1 MESTSGRM
9 RTRRI
14 MNRFFQLILSLAL
27 VLSQGFALAQSKV
40 PFYVDAA
47 SLGVYGK
54 ACEVQ
59 GHPYSRLDP
68 KKYGLKGSLARK
80 SLQSTGV
87 FITFSTDSRSLSLKW
102 ETSPLKVV
110 GTNTGANAQKGL
122 DLYIKRDGRWVF
134 AAVASPDMAGDC
146 IHHEKKL
153 ISTMPEGTKEC
164 LLYLPLFDS
173 VDSLKIGVDS
183 GSLITALPNPF
194 AHKIVFIGSSIT
206 HGSAASRAGMS
217 YVARYGRDNGLYCL
231 NLGFSGQ
238 AKLQECWA
246 RIAADIDADAFVF
259 DQFSNPSAKE
269 INANFDKFVDIIRE
283 AHPETPLIFVQT
295 IHREKRNFNEAA
307 DAVEAAKQK
316 AGEEKVMARMKT
328 DRNIYFIPSDG
339 FLGNDSLGTADGT
352 HPTDV
357 GFSRMLGKMSP
368 KLNKILKKHFR

>member
-1 MESTSGRM
+1 
-9 RTRRI
+9 
-14 MNRFFQLILSLAL
+14 MNRFLLTLLSAL
-27 VLSQGFALAQSKV
+27 VLSQGFALAQGKA

-54 ACEVQ
+54 ACEVE

-68 KKYGLKGSLARK
+68 KEYGLKGSLARK
-80 SLQSTGV
+80 CLQSTGV
-87 FITFSTDSRSLSLKW
+87 FIAFSTDSRSLSLKW

-134 AAVASPDMAGDC
+134 AAVAPPDMAGDC
-146 IHHEKKL
+146 VHHEKKV

-173 VDSLKIGVDS
+173 VESLEIGVDPGCTIAAS
-183 GSLITALPNPF
+183 PNPF
-194 AHKIVFIGSSIT
+194 ARKIVFLGSSIT

-246 RIAADIDADAFVF
+246 RVAADIDADAFVF

-269 INANFDKFVDIIRE
+269 IHESFDRFVDIIRE

-295 IHREKRNFNEAA
+295 IRREKRNFNEAA
-307 DAVEAAKQK
+307 DAFEAAKQK
-316 AGEEKVMARMKT
+316 AGEEEVRARMKT
-328 DRNIYFIPSDG
+328 DKNIYFIPSDG
-339 FLGNDSLGTADGT
+339 FLGDDSLGTADGT

-357 GFSRMLGKMSP
+357 GFSRILEKMSP
-368 KLNKILKKHFR
+368 KLNKILKKHLR